1 MTIIILRK
9 NEKFHYMKSDA
20 FGWSID
26 FRTALKLTKT
36 TAVLKPIVCYMSIN
50 SYSNNS
56 NQIVDI

>member
-1 MTIIILRK
+1 MTIIILRR
-9 NEKFHYMKSDA
+9 NEKFHYLKPDA
-20 FGWSID
+20 FGCID

-36 TAVLKPIVCYMSIN
+36 TAVLKPIVCYKSIN